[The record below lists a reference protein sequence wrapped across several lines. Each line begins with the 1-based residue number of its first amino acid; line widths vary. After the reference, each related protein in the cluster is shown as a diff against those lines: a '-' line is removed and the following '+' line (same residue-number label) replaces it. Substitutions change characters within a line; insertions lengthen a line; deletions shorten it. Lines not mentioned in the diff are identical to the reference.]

1 MYIPKNRILTNQ
13 YSNDRKLVYKST
25 KEFYIGFYYKTFDG
39 KYFTGKTPNDLPNV
53 ELIAVEDTETTF
65 KPNLPQNQIA
75 YTDAPT
81 IFDSINTPGYSED
94 MVIAYSQL
102 QNIDLNQSTR
112 KSLPY
117 QCYPPPTV
125 SDYEIGSYTRFFSKK
140 TNEIS
145 YLELD
150 EGIYDKLNS
159 KNGDW
164 LWEPYTVFKI
174 QWTLIGIVE
183 EVSLTNSNIVRI
195 QERRMKIT
203 GLGRFLKF
211 DFLKYYK

>member
-39 KYFTGKTPNDLPNV
+39 KMFTGKTPNDPPNV

-117 QCYPPPTV
+117 QCYPTPTV

-183 EVSLTNSNIVRI
+183 EVSLTNSNIIRI

-211 DFLKYYK
+211 NFLKYYK